1 MSWQIKKKNRTK
13 EKERK
18 KGGKPTATKKKLY
31 KPKQEINAKKKLR
44 FLFFCFK

>member
-18 KGGKPTATKKKLY
+18 KRGKTNSNKKKLY
-31 KPKQEINAKKKLR
+31 KPKQEINAKKKVAFSV
-44 FLFFCFK
+44 FLS